1 MPAPLTPALL
11 VLVLLNLIF
20 AYFSGIADTA
30 NIVAPVISSRAIRP
44 QFAVLLA
51 AGAALAAPLLFGVAV
66 ARTFG
71 VGVLLPAAAGPHTVL
86 AATFSATLWRLIT
99 WWWNVPASSSHGV
112 VGGLVG
118 AGLAAGGLPAVN
130 LEGLGRVLLALFV
143 SPLAGLLAGFI
154 ITGLLYALAE
164 RATPRINNLFR
175 LSQVFTALVLALSWG
190 ANDAQKAIGLLALGV
205 AAVTGASFDIPL
217 WVSVAAMGATALG
230 GLTGGSRLIRKLGG
244 KFYRIRPIH
253 GLAAQL
259 AAAGVSFA
267 ATAVGAPVSTTQVV
281 STTILGAGAAQ
292 RLNMVRWGVAAEI
305 VWAWVLTVPA
315 TVALGALGV
324 WALRWL
330 PFFA

>member
-1 MPAPLTPALL
+1 MPVPLTPALL
-11 VLVLLNLIF
+11 ALLLLNLIF

-51 AGAALAAPLLFGVAV
+51 AGAVVVAPLLFGVAV
-66 ARTFG
+66 ARAFG
-71 VGVLLPAAAGPHTVL
+71 TGVLLPAAVSPQTVL
-86 AATFSATLWRLIT
+86 AATLSAVLWRLIT

-118 AGLAAGGLPAVN
+118 AGLAAGGLGAVN
-130 LEGLGRVLLALFV
+130 LGGLERVLLALFL
-143 SPLAGLLAGFI
+143 SPAVGLVAGYVL
-154 ITGLLYALAE
+154 TGLLYALAE
-164 RATPRINNLFR
+164 RATPRINGWFR

-205 AAVTGASFDIPL
+205 AAASGASFNIPL
-217 WVSVAAMGATALG
+217 WVIVVAMGATALG

-259 AAAGVSFA
+259 AAAGVSFV

-292 RLNMVRWGVAAEI
+292 RLNMVRWGVATEI
-305 VWAWVLTVPA
+305 LWAWVLTVPA
-315 TVALGALGV
+315 TMALGALGV
-324 WALRWL
+324 WVLRWL
-330 PFFA
+330 PL